1 MQQSLFTGRA
11 TQQLPL
17 YYSAEVKAALAQQQ
31 AVVALE
37 SNVICQGLDYPQN
50 LQTALALEQIVRD
63 KGAVPAT
70 LAVLDGKI
78 RVGLTHDE
86 LVYLATRPQTPKIS
100 SRDLAFV
107 LASGSSGATTVACS
121 LQIAA
126 HAGIRF
132 FASAGLG
139 GVHRGAQQSMDISGD
154 LIELTRNGL
163 AVVCAGA
170 KNILDLGLTLEFLE
184 THNVPVVS
192 YQFDD
197 FPAFYC
203 RSSGFKAPRRLDD
216 PWQLAAA
223 IEWQAALAPQL
234 STLICTPTAEADAL
248 DAALVEQAIGE
259 ATQTA
264 AQAGI
269 SGNGLTRFI
278 MKAVEKATAG
288 LSAQA
293 NAAVL
298 CHTTAVAAELAVV
311 HARYCQRQ
319 QQAGSQAFG

>member
-1 MQQSLFTGRA
+1 MNTQSFSRST
-11 TQQLPL
+11 TLPL
-17 YYSAEVKAALAQQQ
+17 RFSAEVKAALAQQQ

-50 LQTALALEQIVRD
+50 LQTALALEQKVRA

-70 LAVLDGKI
+70 LAVLQGEI
-78 RVGLTHDE
+78 CVGLNNDE
-86 LVYLATRPQTPKIS
+86 LTYLATRPQTAKIS

-107 LASGSSGATTVACS
+107 LASGRSGATTVACS

-139 GVHRGAQQSMDISGD
+139 GVHRGAQQTMDISGD
-154 LIELTRNGL
+154 LIELTRSGL

-203 RSSGFKAPRRLDD
+203 RSSGFKAPKRLDD
-216 PWQLAAA
+216 PQQLAAA
-223 IEWQAALAPQL
+223 IEWQKRIAPNL
-234 STLICTPTAEADAL
+234 SMLICTPTPEADAL
-248 DAALVEQAIGE
+248 DAAAVEQAINT
-259 ATQTA
+259 ATV
-264 AQAGI
+264 QAGQQGI
-269 SGNGLTRFI
+269 SGNAITRFI
-278 MKAVEKATAG
+278 MKAVEQATAG
-288 LSAQA
+288 QSARA
-293 NAAVL
+293 NQAVL
-298 CHTTAVAAELAVV
+298 LHTTEVAAELAVV
-311 HARYCQRQ
+311 HARYCQQ
-319 QQAGSQAFG
+319 QQEQAAQAFG

>member
-1 MQQSLFTGRA
+1 MHTKPLLAVPRQA
-11 TQQLPL
+11 LPIR
-17 YYSAEVKAALAQQQ
+17 YHEEVLTALAEQR

-37 SNVICQGLDYPQN
+37 SNVLCQGLDYPLN
-50 LQTALALEQIVRD
+50 LQTAVALEQCVRRQ
-63 KGAVPAT
+63 GAVPAT
-70 LAVLDGKI
+70 LAVLHGEI
-78 RVGLTHDE
+78 RVGLNEDE
-86 LVYLATRPQTPKIS
+86 LVYLATRPETPKIS

-107 LASGSSGATTVACS
+107 LASGGCGATTVACS

-154 LIELTRNGL
+154 LIELTRSGL

-203 RSSGFKAPRRLDD
+203 RSSGFKAPKRLDD

-223 IEWQAALAPQL
+223 IEWQQVIAPQQSL
-234 STLICTPTAEADAL
+234 LICTPTPEADAL
-248 DAALVEQAIGE
+248 DATLVEQAI
-259 ATQTA
+259 ATACRQA
-264 AQAGI
+264 EQAGV
-269 SGNGLTRFI
+269 SGNALTRFV
-278 MKAVEKATAG
+278 MKSVEQATAG
-288 LSAQA
+288 RSAMA
-293 NAAVL
+293 NRAVL
-298 CHTTAVAAELAVV
+298 IHTTKVAAELAVI
-311 HARYCQRQ
+311 HARYCQQ
-319 QQAGSQAFG
+319 QRAALG

>member
-1 MQQSLFTGRA
+1 MA
-11 TQQLPL
+11 LPIR
-17 YYSAEVKAALAQQQ
+17 YSAEVQEALAEQQ

-37 SNVICQGLDYPQN
+37 SNVICQGLDYPLN
-50 LQTALALEQIVRD
+50 LQTALALEQRVRAQ
-63 KGAVPAT
+63 GAVPAT
-70 LAVLDGKI
+70 LAVLHGEI
-78 RVGLTHDE
+78 RVGLTGDE
-86 LVYLATRPQTPKIS
+86 LAYLATRPQTPKIS

-107 LASGSSGATTVACS
+107 LAGRSSGATTVACS

-154 LIELTRNGL
+154 LIELTRSGL

-203 RSSGFKAPRRLDD
+203 RSSGFKAPKRLDD

-223 IEWQAALAPQL
+223 IEWQQAIAPRQ
-234 STLICTPTAEADAL
+234 SMLICTPTPVADAL
-248 DAALVEQAIGE
+248 DGAVVEQAIAA
-259 ATQTA
+259 ATRQA
-264 AQAGI
+264 EQAGI
-269 SGNGLTRFI
+269 IGNALTRFI
-278 MKAVEKATAG
+278 MKAVEQATAG
-288 LSAQA
+288 QSALA
-293 NAAVL
+293 NQAVL
-298 CHTTAVAAELAVV
+298 LHTTEVAAELAVI
-311 HARYCQRQ
+311 HARFCQQ
-319 QQAGSQAFG
+319 HQHHVADQATG